1 MLEWIYSVIEI
12 IDTDLLHGWPYQS
25 AIVLFICF
33 TFPAPWRT
41 LTLGKIRGKSL
52 WRYRSSAF
60 FQSLFFLIAAA
71 IFLRWVVMG
80 QWGADLHER
89 ADHHYILI
97 LSVGVF
103 SLALRFGLAGVLLTG
118 FVKIWIRC
126 YPSKSMSLVNL
137 AGRFTRDRAG
147 FFGVFRPPAFLFT
160 PRLGDVLDVSL
171 MMAMTRAFRSPE
183 NMKRVPNYLEARLA
197 LSRLAR
203 IREPEVV
210 LKLELEGESEESRGK
225 PDQQKDLSSG
235 ASRGGAKYPPR
246 SGSDKDDGAIDR
258 ECRWFSSALLACD
271 RLDGGGEWSNELS
284 RHFEIF
290 KIWQRHIEAI
300 SKPEN
305 RFQEKLE
312 SYDREVIENH
322 LHLVRCIVES
332 ETSSESFDIET
343 WYFVLRDTF
352 LKSDPKPDPIVRLS
366 AVLFALHLFD
376 QRLLTWCHSILEIYM
391 VVDRVDDNEPSD
403 PLRELAAWI
412 YFRCIEDML
421 QALNPDVELTDLST
435 QPDENTAGQL
445 ADYPTRLKSMW
456 QLAMTDLPQ
465 GHEVSKGAK

>member
-1 MLEWIYSVIEI
+1 MLERFHSILDI
-12 IDTDLLHGWPYQS
+12 IDTELLHGWPYHS

-41 LTLGKIRGKSL
+41 WTLGKKRGKSL
-52 WRYRSSAF
+52 WMYRSSAF
-60 FQSLFFLIAAA
+60 FQFLVFLFAAA
-71 IFLRWVVMG
+71 IFLRWVVMS

-97 LSVGVF
+97 LSAGVF

-118 FVKIWIRC
+118 FVKLWIRC

-147 FFGVFRPPAFLFT
+147 FFGLFRPPAFLFS
-160 PRLGDVLDVSL
+160 PRLGNVLDVSL
-171 MMAMTRAFRSPE
+171 MMAMTRAFRSPD
-183 NMKRVPNYLEARLA
+183 NKKRVPNYLEARLA

-203 IREPEVV
+203 IREPEFV
-210 LKLELEGESEESRGK
+210 LKLNLEGESDESREK
-225 PDQQKDLSSG
+225 RDQQKDLSSG
-235 ASRGGAKYPPR
+235 APRGGDKYPPR
-246 SGSDKDDGAIDR
+246 SGSDKADGAIDR
-258 ECRWFSSALLACD
+258 ECRWFSLVLLAD
-271 RLDGGGEWSNELS
+271 ERLGRGGEWSNELS
-284 RHFEIF
+284 RHSEVF
-290 KIWQRHIEAI
+290 KIWQCHIEAI

-312 SYDREVIENH
+312 SYGREVVENH
-322 LHLVRCIVES
+322 LQLVRFIVEGDR
-332 ETSSESFDIET
+332 SSVSFDIET

-352 LKSDPKPDPIVRLS
+352 QKSDSKPDPIVRLS
-366 AVLFALHLFD
+366 AVIFALHLFD
-376 QRLLTWCHSILEIYM
+376 QRLLTWCHSILEIYL
-391 VVDRVDDNEPSD
+391 VVDRVDDEEPSD

-412 YFRCIEDML
+412 YFRCMEDML
-421 QALNPDVELTDLST
+421 QALTPDVELADLSI

-465 GHEVSKGAK
+465 GHELSRGAK